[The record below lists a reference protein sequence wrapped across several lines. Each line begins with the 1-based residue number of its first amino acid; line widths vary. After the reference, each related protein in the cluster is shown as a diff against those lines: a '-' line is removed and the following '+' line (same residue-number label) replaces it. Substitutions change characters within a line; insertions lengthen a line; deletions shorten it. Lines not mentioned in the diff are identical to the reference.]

1 MRYIK
6 KQQTPPKFTEWKAQA
21 NEAWQPFWNSKSTN
35 FQNPQKEI
43 VHKSLLKEQGYI
55 CCYCRFFW
63 LCGKRCIIR
72 YSI

>member
-35 FQNPQKEI
+35 PHS
-43 VHKSLLKEQGYI
+43 VHK
-55 CCYCRFFW
+55 
-63 LCGKRCIIR
+63 KRTKKIR
-72 YSI
+72 KVIMTKDNTDK